1 MADTRISFDSIFELA
16 DSLEILQRLHRTGFV
31 MSGVS
36 EPQTIAAHTFGVAL
50 WTLLLLERMPDKTSL
65 DTAKM
70 LRMAILH
77 ETAEARIGDIPMPAR
92 RYLNGELISQAEKE
106 AVQDMFADFPGD
118 WRLVWE
124 EFEEAQSRE
133 ARIVKAADKLELMH
147 KILAYEHSHNGEF
160 ERFWEN
166 DNNFRWAG
174 ISEAKEIFEEMKR
187 RHAEGRGQRHQAS
200 NEPIPEP

>member
-1 MADTRISFDSIFELA
+1 MADTRIPFDSIFELA

-106 AVQDMFADFPGD
+106 AVRDMFADFPGD

-124 EFEEAQSRE
+124 EFEEAQTRE

-147 KILAYEHSHNGEF
+147 KILVYEHSHNGEF

-187 RHAEGRGQRHQAS
+187 RHAED
-200 NEPIPEP
+200 